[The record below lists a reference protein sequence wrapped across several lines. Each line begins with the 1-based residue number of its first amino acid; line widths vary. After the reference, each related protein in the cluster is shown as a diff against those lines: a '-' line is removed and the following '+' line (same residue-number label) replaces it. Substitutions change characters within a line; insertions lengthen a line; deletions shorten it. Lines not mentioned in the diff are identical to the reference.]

1 MSQHPREDGYHSIAD
16 VVPAMIAF
24 LNPAGEIENA
34 NRNVL
39 EYLGTTL
46 ENLKGWR
53 ASEAIHP
60 DDLASVLAAS
70 ERAAPRGADHT
81 TSTIAYA
88 ALTASIAGSTG
99 ASCLSGIREVVSSA
113 GTS

>member
-24 LNPAGEIENA
+24 LTPAGEIENA

-46 ENLKGWR
+46 EN
-53 ASEAIHP
+53 
-60 DDLASVLAAS
+60 
-70 ERAAPRGADHT
+70 
-81 TSTIAYA
+81 
-88 ALTASIAGSTG
+88 
-99 ASCLSGIREVVSSA
+99 
-113 GTS
+113 